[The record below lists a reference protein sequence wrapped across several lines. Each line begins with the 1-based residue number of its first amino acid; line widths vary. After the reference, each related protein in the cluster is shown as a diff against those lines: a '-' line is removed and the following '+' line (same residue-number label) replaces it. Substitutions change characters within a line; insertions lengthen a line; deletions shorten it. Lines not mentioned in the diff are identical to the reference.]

1 MRVWCAV
8 GGSWAGL
15 TERLWIGASEKGRVA
30 RCSALNAEGKPC
42 GSPESVVD
50 PESGLCWAHQPGSRE
65 RLVEAGRK
73 GAAATARKWRG
84 RGGLEP
90 GELPQLGT
98 PHDAQRAL
106 DIVAHAAAEG
116 RLPQRQADATT
127 RAVREWLRAHE
138 AGVVSDRLEELRA
151 TVAELKGEKKLRS
164 VK

>member
-1 MRVWCAV
+1 MGKREA
-8 GGSWAGL
+8 
-15 TERLWIGASEKGRVA
+15 GRVA

-50 PESGLCWAHQPGSRE
+50 PESGLCWAHQPGGRE

-73 GAAATARKWRG
+73 GAEAMARKWRG

-90 GELPQLGT
+90 GELPQLQT
-98 PHDAQRAL
+98 PHDAQEAL
-106 DIVAHAAAEG
+106 DVVAHAAAEG

-138 AGVVSDRLEELRA
+138 AGVVADQVEELRRKLS
-151 TVAELKGEKKLRS
+151 ELKGDKLE
-164 VK
+164 VLK

>member
-1 MRVWCAV
+1 
-8 GGSWAGL
+8 
-15 TERLWIGASEKGRVA
+15 VA
-30 RCSALNAEGKPC
+30 RCKAFNAHGEPC

-50 PESGLCWAHQPGSRE
+50 PETGLCWAHRPGGRE

-73 GAAATARKWRG
+73 GAEATARKWRG

-90 GELPQLGT
+90 GELPQLVT
-98 PHDAQRAL
+98 PHDAQTAL

-138 AGVVSDRLEELRA
+138 AGAVADQVEELRRKLS
-151 TVAELKGEKKLRS
+151 ELKGDKLE
-164 VK
+164 VLK